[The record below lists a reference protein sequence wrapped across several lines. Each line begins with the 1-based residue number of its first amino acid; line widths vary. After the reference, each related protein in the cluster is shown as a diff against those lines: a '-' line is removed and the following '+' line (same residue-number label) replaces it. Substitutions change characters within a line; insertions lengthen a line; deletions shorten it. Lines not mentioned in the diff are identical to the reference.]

1 MVVYFDVW
9 LCPYHHWQE
18 HLVKQGM
25 KADQAA
31 SLVEMTAAKCSTV
44 KYDVELAEE
53 YIARQVIFTM
63 LSLLTCVFIN
73 VQTKFWLQ
81 LSFFDDLILLQI
93 STFSSVD
100 PNVIAPLHQLPS
112 LQAIY
117 TLDAVISKVQVSL
130 DEHLSKVAIEAD
142 THKSSEIT
150 KNLLPATLQLTDV
163 YTAFTRWE
171 RYHSNLCTPTPN
183 IEHQTS
189 TSISCIL
196 YSKLVYEDMIEI
208 AAGFVYLLHYLYR

>member
-1 MVVYFDVW
+1 MYQLQSKLYFW
-9 LCPYHHWQE
+9 TQ
-18 HLVKQGM
+18 
-25 KADQAA
+25 
-31 SLVEMTAAKCSTV
+31 
-44 KYDVELAEE
+44 
-53 YIARQVIFTM
+53 
-63 LSLLTCVFIN
+63 LSLFN
-73 VQTKFWLQ
+73 N
-81 LSFFDDLILLQI
+81 SILLQI

-100 PNVIAPLHQLPS
+100 PNVILPLQQLPS

-171 RYHSNLCTPTPN
+171 QDQLECDDV
-183 IEHQTS
+183 
-189 TSISCIL
+189 L
-196 YSKLVYEDMIEI
+196 K
-208 AAGFVYLLHYLYR
+208 

>member
-1 MVVYFDVW
+1 M
-9 LCPYHHWQE
+9 
-18 HLVKQGM
+18 KQGM

-73 VQTKFWLQ
+73 VQTKFGLQ

-163 YTAFTRWE
+163 YTVFTR
-171 RYHSNLCTPTPN
+171 
-183 IEHQTS
+183 
-189 TSISCIL
+189 
-196 YSKLVYEDMIEI
+196 
-208 AAGFVYLLHYLYR
+208 

>member
-1 MVVYFDVW
+1 MT
-9 LCPYHHWQE
+9 LCDN
-18 HLVKQGM
+18 L
-25 KADQAA
+25 
-31 SLVEMTAAKCSTV
+31 
-44 KYDVELAEE
+44 
-53 YIARQVIFTM
+53 F
-63 LSLLTCVFIN
+63 
-73 VQTKFWLQ
+73 
-81 LSFFDDLILLQI
+81 LLQI

-100 PNVIAPLHQLPS
+100 PNVILPLHQLPS

-171 RYHSNLCTPTPN
+171 QDQSNFGARLNT
-183 IEHQTS
+183 EHQTS
-189 TSISCIL
+189 LPRLSIMP
-196 YSKLVYEDMIEI
+196 SKFFCFLNDFLESSKQHKKGGMVIT
-208 AAGFVYLLHYLYR
+208 

>member
-81 LSFFDDLILLQI
+81 LAFFDDLILLQI

-163 YTAFTRWE
+163 YTVFTRWE
-171 RYHSNLCTPTPN
+171 RYHS
-183 IEHQTS
+183 
-189 TSISCIL
+189 
-196 YSKLVYEDMIEI
+196 
-208 AAGFVYLLHYLYR
+208 

>member
-1 MVVYFDVW
+1 
-9 LCPYHHWQE
+9 
-18 HLVKQGM
+18 
-25 KADQAA
+25 
-31 SLVEMTAAKCSTV
+31 MTAAKCSTV

-53 YIARQVIFTM
+53 FIARQVMVTIE
-63 LSLLTCVFIN
+63 SLLTCDHC
-73 VQTKFWLQ
+73 WL
-81 LSFFDDLILLQI
+81 LSKVSSDHNFHSGYLILLQI

-100 PNVIAPLHQLPS
+100 PNIILPLHQLPS

-142 THKSSEIT
+142 TQKSSEIT

-171 RYHSNLCTPTPN
+171 RNHSNFCTLLNT
-183 IEHQTS
+183 EHQTS
-189 TSISCIL
+189 SSRWCIML
-196 YSKLVYEDMIEI
+196 ASMNIRMWLK
-208 AAGFVYLLHYLYR
+208 